1 MIVGTVNTNYEALI
15 SLVVRG
21 PTSGWRTIDAVI
33 NTGFSGFL
41 TLPSSIIA
49 PLSLIWRGEAQA
61 ILGDGRR
68 HQFDVFSATVE
79 WDGQER
85 HVEVDVAET
94 SPLVG
99 MGLLAGHDLCIEAV
113 AGGKV
118 SIEARKV
125 KT

>member
-1 MIVGTVNTNYEALI
+1 LA
-15 SLVVRG
+15 VRG
-21 PTSGWRTIDAVI
+21 PSGGSRIIEAVI
-33 NTGFSGFL
+33 DTGFSGFL
-41 TLPSSIIA
+41 TLPSSIIV
-49 PLSLIWRGEAQA
+49 PLGLIWRGEAQA

-68 HQFDVFSATVE
+68 HQFDVYSATVE
-79 WDGQER
+79 WDGRER

-118 SIEARKV
+118 SIGARKA